1 MSVGKK
7 KGGSGIVEAL
17 WAGTAVFAATKART
31 YTGFITSTVIYG
43 IVLMIVLAVAA
54 WLMKAIGIQAKEKF
68 TTDEIQC
75 QAGEELIVSGGD
87 RKCRNLGTGN
97 EYKLPSAQTG
107 GPSA

>member
-1 MSVGKK
+1 MAGSK

-43 IVLMIVLAVAA
+43 IVLMIVLAVAT

-68 TTDEIQC
+68 TVDEIQC
-75 QAGEELIVSGGD
+75 QQGETPTDDCYGEKGCLKPSGN
-87 RKCRNLGTGN
+87 C
-97 EYKLPSAQTG
+97 YKLLSRQTG
-107 GPSA
+107 GGSSA